1 MSQWTH
7 IVGTIYLYDWIDP
20 KKQVLEFMESN
31 FHLIPRG
38 SEEPVEYFYNLGDRI
53 TASLGE
59 NDYVKG
65 TGSLTFIGDL
75 RDISESEFCEGF
87 DEFIKNL
94 LKELS
99 VRDLTFMIKDECRS
113 TYKHYYMYGDELQ
126 IEDISKQTSRE
137 P

>member
-7 IVGTIYLYDWIDP
+7 IIGTIYLYDWIDP

-38 SEEPVEYFYNLGDRI
+38 SEEPVEYFYNAGDRI

-59 NDYVKG
+59 NDYIKG

-75 RDISESEFCEGF
+75 RDMSESEFCEGF
-87 DEFIKNL
+87 DEFIKKL

-99 VRDLTFMIKDECRS
+99 VRDLTFMIKDEWRP
-113 TYKHYYMYGDELQ
+113 TYKHYYMYSDELR
-126 IEDISKQTSRE
+126 IEDISKQISRE